1 MCINHS
7 ESDSPVLFVFQCSAL
22 EYREWRDGI
31 LQELDRIED
40 LLRASRQ
47 MKITDARRYVAD

>member
-1 MCINHS
+1 MCDNGS
-7 ESDSPVLFVFQCSAL
+7 GFDSPTMFVFQCTAQ

-31 LQELDRIED
+31 LQELEKIED

-47 MKITDARRYVAD
+47 MEIADARG

>member
-1 MCINHS
+1 MCDNNS
-7 ESDSPVLFVFQCSAL
+7 ESDSPVMWVFQCTAR

-31 LQELDRIED
+31 LQELDKIED

-47 MKITDARRYVAD
+47 MKITDARG